1 VKREIFE
8 SEHDDFRATARAF
21 FETEC
26 APHTEEW
33 EKAGL
38 TDRSVWLKAGALGL
52 LGWEAPEEFGG
63 QGISDFRFNAI
74 MNEEFYASGSAGIGF
89 GLQNDIMASYL
100 VHMTNEEQKKRWLP
114 GFVSGEI
121 IAAVAMSEP
130 GAGSDLAGIKTTAV
144 RDGDDY
150 VINGAKTF
158 ISSGILADLVVTAVK
173 TDPSAGHKGISLI
186 AVDAKSPGFTK
197 GRKLDKIGVR
207 AADTAELS
215 YTDVRV
221 PVANLIG
228 EENRGFYHLMRNLPA
243 ERLGI
248 AIHAVAQAR
257 RAVEL
262 TTAYAQDR
270 KAFGQPIGTFQ
281 VNRHAIADMTVV
293 LDVMQVYIDRC
304 ITAVNKGEL
313 TAEEAAGAKL
323 WATEQQW
330 QIIDRC
336 LQLHGGYGYINE
348 YEIARLW
355 RDARVQRIYGG
366 TNEIMRDLIGRKLGF

>member
-1 VKREIFE
+1 MKRDIFE
-8 SEHDDFRATARAF
+8 SEHDEFRATARGF
-21 FETEC
+21 YEKEV

-33 EKAGL
+33 ERAGL
-38 TDRSVWLKAGALGL
+38 TDRSVWLKAGDTGL

-63 QGISDFRFNAI
+63 QGITDFRFNAI
-74 MNEEFYASGSAGIGF
+74 MNEEYYATGSAGVGF

-100 VHMTNEEQKKRWLP
+100 VHMTTDEQKERWLP
-114 GFVSGEI
+114 GFVSGELI
-121 IAAVAMSEP
+121 TAVAMSEP

-173 TDPSAGHKGISLI
+173 TDPAAGHKGVSLI
-186 AVDAKSPGFTK
+186 AVEADAPGFVK

-207 AADTAELS
+207 SADTAELS

-221 PVANLIG
+221 PAANLIG

-257 RAVEL
+257 RALEL
-262 TTAYAQDR
+262 TKVYAQER
-270 KAFGQPIGTFQ
+270 KAFGQAIGTFQ
-281 VNRHAIADMTVV
+281 VNRHAIADMSVL
-293 LDVMQVYIDRC
+293 LDVMQVYVDRC
-304 ITAVNKGEL
+304 IVGVNAGTL

-323 WATEQQW
+323 WTTEQQW

-366 TNEIMRDLIGRKLGF
+366 TSEIMRDLIGRKMGF

>member
-1 VKREIFE
+1 MKRDIFE
-8 SEHDDFRATARAF
+8 SEHDEFRATARAF
-21 FETEC
+21 YEKEV

-33 EKAGL
+33 EHAGL
-38 TDRSVWLKAGALGL
+38 TDRSVWLKAGETGL

-63 QGISDFRFNAI
+63 QGITDFRFNAI
-74 MNEEFYASGSAGIGF
+74 MNEEYYATGSAGVGF

-100 VHMTNEEQKKRWLP
+100 VHMTTDEQKERWLP
-114 GFVSGEI
+114 GFVSGKLI
-121 IAAVAMSEP
+121 TAVAMSEP
-130 GAGSDLAGIKTTAV
+130 GAGSDLAGISTTAV

-173 TDPSAGHKGISLI
+173 TDPAAGHKGVSLI
-186 AVDAKSPGFTK
+186 AVEADAPGFVK

-207 AADTAELS
+207 SADTAELS

-221 PVANLIG
+221 PAANLIG

-257 RAVEL
+257 RALEL
-262 TTAYAQDR
+262 TKVYAQER
-270 KAFGQPIGTFQ
+270 KAFGQSIGTFQ
-281 VNRHAIADMTVV
+281 VNRHAIADISVL
-293 LDVMQVYIDRC
+293 LDVMQVYVDRC
-304 ITAVNKGEL
+304 IEGVNAGTL

-323 WATEQQW
+323 WTTEQQW
-330 QIIDRC
+330 LIIDRC

-366 TNEIMRDLIGRKLGF
+366 TSEIMRDLIGRKLGF

>member
-1 VKREIFE
+1 MQRDIFE

-21 FETEC
+21 YDKEC

-33 EKAGL
+33 ERDGI
-38 TDRSVWLKAGALGL
+38 TDRSVWLKAGETGL

-63 QGISDFRFNAI
+63 QGITDFRFNAI
-74 MNEEFYASGSAGIGF
+74 MNEEYYASGSAGVGF

-100 VHMTNEEQKKRWLP
+100 VHMTTEEQKERWLP

-121 IAAVAMSEP
+121 ITAVAMSEP
-130 GAGSDLAGIKTTAV
+130 GAGSDLARIKTTAV
-144 RDGDDY
+144 QDGDDY
-150 VINGAKTF
+150 IINGSKTF

-173 TDPSAGHKGISLI
+173 TDPAAGHKGVSLI
-186 AVDAKSPGFTK
+186 AVEADRPGFTK

-221 PVANLIG
+221 PATNLIG

-257 RAVEL
+257 RAVDL
-262 TTAYAQDR
+262 TKAYALDR
-270 KAFGQPIGTFQ
+270 MAFGQPIGTFQ
-281 VNRHAIADMTVV
+281 VNRHAIADMTAL
-293 LDVMQVYIDRC
+293 LDVMQVYVDRC
-304 ITAVNKGEL
+304 ITAVNAGDL

-323 WATEQQW
+323 WTTEQQW

-348 YEIARLW
+348 HEIARLW

-366 TNEIMRDLIGRKLGF
+366 TSEIMRDLIGRKLGY

>member
-1 VKREIFE
+1 MQRDIFE

-21 FETEC
+21 YDKEC

-33 EKAGL
+33 ERDGI
-38 TDRSVWLKAGALGL
+38 TDRSVWLKAGETGL

-63 QGISDFRFNAI
+63 QGITDFRFNAI
-74 MNEEFYASGSAGIGF
+74 MNEEYYASGSAGVGF

-100 VHMTNEEQKKRWLP
+100 VHMTTEEQKERWLP

-121 IAAVAMSEP
+121 ITAVAMSEP
-130 GAGSDLAGIKTTAV
+130 GAGSDLARIKTTAV
-144 RDGDDY
+144 QDGDDY
-150 VINGAKTF
+150 IINGSKTF

-173 TDPSAGHKGISLI
+173 TDPAAGHKGVSLI
-186 AVDAKSPGFTK
+186 AVEADRPGFTK

-221 PVANLIG
+221 PATNLIG

-257 RAVEL
+257 RAVDL
-262 TTAYAQDR
+262 TKAYALDR
-270 KAFGQPIGTFQ
+270 MAFGQPIGTFQ
-281 VNRHAIADMTVV
+281 VNRHAIADMTAL
-293 LDVMQVYIDRC
+293 LDVMQVYVDRC
-304 ITAVNKGEL
+304 ITAVNAGDL

-323 WATEQQW
+323 WTTEQQW

-366 TNEIMRDLIGRKLGF
+366 TSEIMRDLIGRKLGY

>member
-1 VKREIFE
+1 MKRDIFE
-8 SEHDDFRATARAF
+8 SEHDEFRATARAF
-21 FETEC
+21 YEKEV
-26 APHTEEW
+26 APHTDEW
-33 EKAGL
+33 ERAGL
-38 TDRSVWLKAGALGL
+38 TDRSVWLKAGETGL

-63 QGISDFRFNAI
+63 QGITDFRFNAI
-74 MNEEFYASGSAGIGF
+74 MNEEYYATGSAGVGF

-100 VHMTNEEQKKRWLP
+100 VHMTTDEQKERWLP
-114 GFVSGEI
+114 GFVSGELI
-121 IAAVAMSEP
+121 TAVAMSEP
-130 GAGSDLAGIKTTAV
+130 GAGSDLAGITTTAV

-173 TDPSAGHKGISLI
+173 TDPSAGHKGVSLI
-186 AVDAKSPGFTK
+186 AVEADAPGFVK

-207 AADTAELS
+207 SADTAELS

-257 RAVEL
+257 RALEL
-262 TTAYAQDR
+262 TKAYALDR

-281 VNRHAIADMTVV
+281 VNRHAIADMSVL
-293 LDVMQVYIDRC
+293 LDVMQVYVDRC
-304 ITAVNKGEL
+304 IAGVNAGTL

-323 WATEQQW
+323 WTTEQQW

-366 TNEIMRDLIGRKLGF
+366 TSEIMRDLIGRKMGF

>member
-1 VKREIFE
+1 MKRDIFE
-8 SEHDDFRATARAF
+8 PEHDEFRATARAF
-21 FETEC
+21 YEKEV
-26 APHTEEW
+26 APHTAEW
-33 EKAGL
+33 EHAGI
-38 TDRSVWLKAGALGL
+38 TDREVWLKAGETGL

-63 QGISDFRFNAI
+63 QGITDFKFNAI
-74 MNEEFYASGSAGIGF
+74 MTEEYYATGSTGVGF

-100 VHMTNEEQKKRWLP
+100 VHMTTDEQKERWLP
-114 GFVSGEI
+114 GFVSGELI
-121 IAAVAMSEP
+121 TAVAMSEP
-130 GAGSDLAGIKTTAV
+130 GAGSDLASIRTTAV

-173 TDPSAGHKGISLI
+173 TDPEKGHKGVSLI
-186 AVDAKSPGFTK
+186 AVEADAPGFTK
-197 GRKLDKIGVR
+197 GRKLDKIGAR

-221 PVANLIG
+221 PATNLIG

-257 RAVEL
+257 RALEL
-262 TTAYAQDR
+262 TRVYAQER
-270 KAFGQPIGTFQ
+270 KAFGQAIGTFQ
-281 VNRHAIADMTVV
+281 VNRHAIADMSVL
-293 LDVMQVYIDRC
+293 LDVMQVYVDRC
-304 ITAVNKGEL
+304 IAGVNNGTL

-323 WATEQQW
+323 WTTEQQW

-366 TNEIMRDLIGRKLGF
+366 TSEIMRDLIGRKMGF